1 MSEERKAKAAAR
13 RAARKQRNS
22 ASVEHKPIDVV
33 KPELDIDYTVD
44 KPNELNYDWVKDGK
58 TPNEVAY
65 TLTGTTENTPDTV
78 ANVENIAAGTPV
90 VNTPSVATA
99 EKPITIADLLANQ
112 RMSLKNEKTESAK
125 MQKYYALTDAL
136 KALGQMGGTAIGGAI
151 GGNVLDSAPSVTEYK
166 PSRGYLDAIE
176 KTKKANEKLRA
187 LDEKEYNLAVRDED
201 RAYKKQ
207 LIEDERDYK
216 DKVKAEERAYNDKVR
231 AEDRAWKEAQS
242 ELDRKQKAEAARVD
256 AEWHFKL
263 AQLKNEL
270 EKASREDAAKIKKEI
285 AEEDRKWKRE
295 QMKLKLAYEIKRM
308 QAKEFFIENENIS
321 DEQLREF
328 LRALDEED
336 VEALTKKSPV
346 VKKEDYVTAPA
357 PQNDWK
363 WNGGTFGGWGETRQE
378 PPVQTQKKSIADFKA

>member
-13 RAARKQRNS
+13 RAARKQKNS
-22 ASVEHKPIDVV
+22 EPLEHKQLVAQE
-33 KPELDIDYTVD
+33 PELSVDYTVD
-44 KPNELNYDWVKDGK
+44 KPKGLDYDWVKDGK
-58 TPNEVAY
+58 TPNEIAS
-65 TLTGTTENTPDTV
+65 TLTGTAENSSNITTGVQNPATATSTV
-78 ANVENIAAGTPV
+78 DSTSAT
-90 VNTPSVATA
+90 TA
-99 EKPITIADLLANQ
+99 EKPLTIEELLANQ
-112 RMSLKNEKTESAK
+112 RASIKNEKTDSAK

-151 GGNVLDSAPSVTEYK
+151 GGNMLDSASKVDEYK

-176 KTKKANEKLRA
+176 KSKKANERLRA

-207 LIEDERDYK
+207 LTEDNRAYQDR
-216 DKVKAEERAYNDKVR
+216 VRAEERAYNDKVR

-242 ELDRKQKAEAARVD
+242 ELDRKQKAEVAKLD

-263 AQLKNEL
+263 ARLKSDL

-285 AEEDRKWKRE
+285 AEEDRKWRRE
-295 QMKLKLAYEIKRM
+295 QMKLKLAYEIKKM

-321 DEQLREF
+321 NEQLREF
-328 LRALDEED
+328 LTALDEED

-346 VKKEDYVTAPA
+346 VEKEDHVTAPTS
-357 PQNDWK
+357 QSDWT
-363 WNGGTFGGWGETRQE
+363 WNGSNFGGWGKSSQE

>member
-13 RAARKQRNS
+13 RAARKQKNS
-22 ASVEHKPIDVV
+22 EPIEHKPLVAPE
-33 KPELDIDYTVD
+33 PELSVDYTID
-44 KPNELNYDWVKDGK
+44 KPKELDYDWVKDGK
-58 TPNEVAY
+58 TPNEIAS
-65 TLTGTTENTPDTV
+65 TLTGT
-78 ANVENIAAGTPV
+78 VENASNTTNIQNPV
-90 VNTPSVATA
+90 TATSAVDSTSTTA
-99 EKPITIADLLANQ
+99 EEKPLTIGELLANQ
-112 RMSLKNEKTESAK
+112 RASIKNEKTDSAK

-151 GGNVLDSAPSVTEYK
+151 GGNMLDSAQKVEEYK

-176 KTKKANEKLRA
+176 RSKKANERLRE

-201 RAYKKQ
+201 RAYQKQ
-207 LIEDERDYK
+207 LTEDNRSYQ
-216 DKVKAEERAYNDKVR
+216 DKVRAEDRAYNDKVR

-242 ELDRKQKAEAARVD
+242 ELDRKQKAEAAKLD

-263 AQLKNEL
+263 AQLKSDL
-270 EKASREDAAKIKKEI
+270 EKASREDAARIKKEI

-295 QMKLKLAYEIKRM
+295 QMKLKLAYEIKKM

-321 DEQLREF
+321 NEQLWEF
-328 LRALDEED
+328 LTALDEED

-346 VKKEDYVTAPA
+346 VKKEDHVTAPTS
-357 PQNDWK
+357 QSDWT
-363 WNGGTFGGWGETRQE
+363 WNGSNFGGWGKPSQE

>member
-44 KPNELNYDWVKDGK
+44 NPKELDYDWVKDGR
-58 TPNEVAY
+58 TLNEVAS
-65 TLTGTTENTPDTV
+65 TLTGTTENAPDTV
-78 ANVENIAAGTPV
+78 ANVQNTATDASA
-90 VNTPSVATA
+90 VNTPSVTTA
-99 EKPITIADLLANQ
+99 EKPLTIADMLANQ
-112 RMSLKNEKTESAK
+112 RTSIKNEKTEAAK

-151 GGNVLDSAPSVTEYK
+151 GGNVLDSAPTVAEYK

-176 KTKKANEKLRA
+176 KTKNANDRLRA
-187 LDEKEYNLAVRDED
+187 LEEKEYNLAVRDED
-201 RAYKKQ
+201 RAYQRQ
-207 LIEDERDYK
+207 LTEENRAYQ

-378 PPVQTQKKSIADFKA
+378 PPVQTQKKSIADFKV